1 MVFWT
6 SWCWKLPVIC
16 CGAGFIGACCNTSVK
31 MNLIF
36 KYLRV
41 VLSQTNSFH
50 RRKQFLW
57 RWGKSNKASRNE
69 SIYHSRLDLLCR
81 LYWTGIPWNG
91 PGKGVPKKKMT
102 SYDHRGCDGW
112 TLAFEDLKFSVPSRS
127 CQHKLG
133 AAGIATQ
140 EILQLAQ
147 VVISCGVENSD
158 AIWQDA
164 EWMIEIKTDILWVQ

>member
-1 MVFWT
+1 
-6 SWCWKLPVIC
+6 
-16 CGAGFIGACCNTSVK
+16 
-31 MNLIF
+31 
-36 KYLRV
+36 
-41 VLSQTNSFH
+41 
-50 RRKQFLW
+50 
-57 RWGKSNKASRNE
+57 
-69 SIYHSRLDLLCR
+69 
-81 LYWTGIPWNG
+81 
-91 PGKGVPKKKMT
+91 MT
-102 SYDHRGCDGW
+102 SYDHRGCDGCDGW

-164 EWMIEIKTDILWVQ
+164 EWMIEIKTDILWVQQFSNPFPGNTLDQRLQVPSSSLKIPYDVLVPHWGDAYDHQKQSQQPSDTFGIWNLRRSSWKCLS